1 MDARPEQALVRIDV
15 SDPDHDPGV
24 HQQQLDAGAAAARGL
39 VEELRREPIAERLHT
54 ELREQRVA
62 GGVAGF
68 PQHHAEAARIA
79 QAQRGGAENQ
89 VHVIVIAR
97 KGSRVDR
104 AQASRHAQVHDERTG
119 VALEQQILSA
129 PLQALHPLADE
140 YARKLARNAL
150 AQIGIAHHDARD
162 RFAEHERL
170 DAAAGD
176 LDFRQ
181 LWHGWNPM
189 SLSAFRN
196 IPKLALYDSKR
207 LHAQSPEPVAPAS
220 RSLAALRSVGAR
232 PV

>member
-15 SDPDHDPGV
+15 SDPDHDLSV
-24 HQQQLDAGAAAARGL
+24 HQQQLDTYAAAARGL
-39 VEELRREPIAERLHT
+39 VEELRREPIAERFHA
-54 ELREQRVA
+54 ELREQRMA

-79 QAQRGGAENQ
+79 QAQRGSAENE
-89 VHVIVIAR
+89 VDVIVIAG

-104 AQASRHAQVHDERTG
+104 AQASRHTQVHDERSG

-129 PLQALHPLADE
+129 PLQAPHPLADE
-140 YARKLARNAL
+140 DARERARNAL

-162 RFAEHERL
+162 RFAEHETL

-189 SLSAFRN
+189 FLSGLGN

-207 LHAQSPEPVAPAS
+207 LHAQSPEPVAPTS
-220 RSLAALRSVGAR
+220 R
-232 PV
+232 